1 MSITIRAATQTE
13 TGSVT
18 ACVCHAFI
26 DYIPAIDKQPQPMLD
41 DYQRLIEE
49 GRVFA
54 AFVEESLV
62 GVLVLSEEA
71 DSLCIE
77 TLATH
82 PRAQG
87 QGIGKALISFAE
99 SVARSNKAA
108 SVWLSTNSLMHHA
121 QQIYHHLGFVV
132 YDRRIVNGYDRIFFR
147 KNLTA

>member
-13 TGSVT
+13 TGSVA

-26 DYIPAIDKQPQPMLD
+26 DYIPAIGKQPQPMLD
-41 DYQRLIEE
+41 DYQRLIDE

-87 QGIGKALISFAE
+87 QGIGKALLSFAE
-99 SVARSNKAA
+99 SVARTNKAA
-108 SVWLSTNSLMHHA
+108 SIWLSTNSLMLHA